1 MTRVARKAGVT
12 EGRQAS
18 PQGGRRRD
26 GGEGARSDQPQGRKE
41 KKKEPP
47 DPFADTSPLGLLKRE
62 AAERLGLVDKVRS
75 VGWAGLSAA
84 ETGRVGALVSRLARE
99 RAGRGGREGAGPD

>member
-1 MTRVARKAGVT
+1 MRRVAGKARGGAGERT
-12 EGRQAS
+12 PGR
-18 PQGGRRRD
+18 GRRREAEA
-26 GGEGARSDQPQGRKE
+26 GAGQVGETPRGR

-62 AAERLGLVDKVRS
+62 AAERLGLLEKVRAL
-75 VGWAGLSAA
+75 GWAGLSAA

-99 RAGRGGREGAGPD
+99 RGDGGRRDPDGA